1 MRRSPWLSLIV
12 CALVA
17 AGCQRADP
25 AQPASASGSSGGD
38 IIEATPLTPD
48 APTSAPAPQ
57 TPAPE
62 KPEPQPA
69 PAQPPTEA
77 TSAPDAEASRPS
89 IPEAWDMKPGDV
101 QNCRDAIG
109 SAAAAR
115 LVERCI
121 RVSPATRPPCNAANP
136 CALIQGE
143 IERSCKLWQG
153 DGNPPAECRS

>member
-25 AQPASASGSSGGD
+25 AQPASASDSSGGD
-38 IIEATPLTPD
+38 IIEATPMTAD
-48 APTSAPAPQ
+48 APAPQ
-57 TPAPE
+57 APTPAPKPQAE
-62 KPEPQPA
+62 KTETEKTELAEEPQATIPEGPGMA
-69 PAQPPTEA
+69 AQPV
-77 TSAPDAEASRPS
+77 PDSPAS
-89 IPEAWDMKPGDV
+89 
-101 QNCRDAIG
+101 CRDAIG

-136 CALIQGE
+136 CAVIQGE

-153 DGNPPAECRS
+153 DGNPPAECRN